1 MYFIGK
7 DMDQYIQQKEY
18 VDTAIVPLVEV
29 DLSTEGVK
37 RSAGAS
43 EYLQSLTALLEKQF
57 KGRILL
63 LPPISYAKKADRQR
77 IAGELAEELK
87 AADFKHVFYLTADAS
102 WRSIDSLE
110 NLLWLPAIPIE
121 HMDQKFRNSVM
132 EDQLR
137 QVLPLFTK
145 EWTKPS

>member
-1 MYFIGK
+1 MYFVGK

-18 VDTAIVPLVEV
+18 VDTAIVPLLEV

-37 RSAGAS
+37 RSASAS

-63 LPPISYAKKADRQR
+63 LPPISYAKKADRVR
-77 IAGELAEELK
+77 IADELSEELK
-87 AADFKHVFYLTADAS
+87 AAEFKHVFYLTTDAA
-102 WRSIDSLE
+102 WRTIESLE
-110 NLLWLPAIPIE
+110 NVLWLPAIPIE
-121 HMDQKFRNSVM
+121 HMDQRFRNSVM

-145 EWTKPS
+145 EWTNPS

>member
-1 MYFIGK
+1 MYFVGK

-18 VDTAIVPLVEV
+18 VDTAIVPLLEV
-29 DLSTEGVK
+29 DLSTEGIK

-63 LPPISYAKKADRQR
+63 LPPISYAKKADRER
-77 IAGELAEELK
+77 LASELKEELD
-87 AADFKHVFYLTADAS
+87 AANFKHIFYLTTDAA
-102 WRSIDSLE
+102 WRELESLE
-110 NLLWLPAIPIE
+110 NVLWLPAIPIE

>member
-7 DMDQYIQQKEY
+7 DMDQFLAQKEY

-29 DLSTEGVK
+29 DLSPEGVK

-63 LPPISYAKKADRQR
+63 LPPISYAKKAVRER
-77 IAGELAEELK
+77 IAEELAEELE
-87 AADFKHVFYLTADAS
+87 AAGFKHVFYLTTDAA

-121 HMDQKFRNSVM
+121 HMDQKFKNSVM